1 MNGRGRMNQ
10 VDGEAIQAMKKVT
23 TGFFFFFLI
32 GVLLLYDVA
41 LVSAV
46 Q

>member
-23 TGFFFFFLI
+23 TGFFFFLI

-41 LVSAV
+41 LLSAV